1 MPLDSLSNTS
11 TSALLRRTRRARP
24 RPLSIQ
30 STSTTSA
37 LCCGSYY
44 FSRPNC
50 GPGPVV
56 AAGRVHRQCLRPTG
70 RRQPSSEYRR
80 TSALYYS
87 SFSPSSPGI
96 ERKKEGGKACHPTV
110 QATLQAPLIIFVRA
124 YKQLKRQRLSQQ
136 EKNRRGRVK
145 DGGGTM
151 RETYEVDNVD
161 TPKTGRRLFGSLFSR
176 NRKAAASRFPPP
188 VAIMTGES
196 RGLSQS
202 VREMV
207 EDWFHRERGD
217 TDAYGVRHTR
227 ETSGMGATV
236 PAVPVAGKI
245 ERMTGNV
252 LSNDLYTHRAS
263 GTAPTR
269 GDKTPTHRQS
279 VEEWSKL
286 TRIAIPRTPP
296 PRPIEQDSS
305 YSPMSHAT
313 DETSAVNDL
322 SPNYENILGL
332 SAPPP
337 VATTLIDRRYPNVAA
352 LARANI
358 PSANRG
364 TRLSYTYSRSNLT
377 EHISTQYNPT
387 SRSRRATYRSSRDMV
402 PLLNPPLS
410 AAFGG
415 FKGGLKTSKGKGKQ
429 VSRDSVESATPEHL
443 SVPSHRRSWSGRS
456 VLELDDPEHNTEG
469 TPQPPPPLPP
479 LPTDSNPQPTLLPK
493 FATTPRL
500 RTSAVGSPSHSL
512 LPPALLIPPSTPDIS
527 RSNHP
532 DVALSRAHSISKR
545 SIASIPSTI
554 SSFNAVAA
562 PVNPIHGLSPT
573 PPRLASPPAAGSG
586 ELSGRSIGTLIADT
600 SEVSNFTEREL
611 EMEMARIRDRA
622 KRASDERRRRG
633 REEQR
638 RRGGGPS
645 SSS

>member
-1 MPLDSLSNTS
+1 MPPYNSNNSSGSSSVFPEAILPSIVVISLLVLITFVG
-11 TSALLRRTRRARP
+11 A
-24 RPLSIQ
+24 
-30 STSTTSA
+30 
-37 LCCGSYY
+37 
-44 FSRPNC
+44 
-50 GPGPVV
+50 V
-56 AAGRVHRQCLRPTG
+56 
-70 RRQPSSEYRR
+70 
-80 TSALYYS
+80 
-87 SFSPSSPGI
+87 
-96 ERKKEGGKACHPTV
+96 
-110 QATLQAPLIIFVRA
+110 IIFVRA
-124 YKQLKRQRLSQQ
+124 YKQLKRRRLSQQ
-136 EKNRRGRVK
+136 EKNKRGRVK

-151 RETYEVDNVD
+151 RETDEVKDAD
-161 TPKTGRRLFGSLFSR
+161 TPKTGRRLFRNLFSR
-176 NRKAAASRFPPP
+176 NRETAASRLPPP

-196 RGLSQS
+196 RGLSQN

-207 EDWFHRERGD
+207 EDWFHREREATNG
-217 TDAYGVRHTR
+217 YGIRPAR
-227 ETSGMGATV
+227 EPPSMGMYEGVTAPV
-236 PAVPVAGKI
+236 VPVAGKI

-263 GTAPTR
+263 GTAPSR
-269 GDKTPTHRQS
+269 GDKIPTHRQS
-279 VEEWSKL
+279 VEEWSKP

-296 PRPIEQDSS
+296 PRPFEHDSS

-337 VATTLIDRRYPNVAA
+337 VATSLIDRRYPNVAA

-358 PSANRG
+358 PSANPS
-364 TRLSYTYSRSNLT
+364 TRLSYTYSRSSHT
-377 EHISTQYNPT
+377 EHISTQYNPN
-387 SRSRRATYRSSRDMV
+387 SRSRRAPYRSSRDMV
-402 PLLNPPLS
+402 PLLDPPLS

-415 FKGGLKTSKGKGKQ
+415 FKGGPKTSKGKGKQ
-429 VSRDSVESATPEHL
+429 VSRDSVESATPEHP
-443 SVPSHRRSWSGRS
+443 SIPSHRRSWSGRS
-456 VLELDDPEHNTEG
+456 VLELDDTEHNTESP
-469 TPQPPPPLPP
+469 PQPPPPLP
-479 LPTDSNPQPTLLPK
+479 TDSSPEPTLPK

-512 LPPALLIPPSTPDIS
+512 LPPALLMPPSTPDTS

-554 SSFNAVAA
+554 SSFNAIAA

-573 PPRLASPPAAGSG
+573 PPRLASPPVAGSD
-586 ELSGRSIGTLIADT
+586 EVLGRSIGSLIAET
-600 SEVSNFTEREL
+600 TEVSNFTEREL

-622 KRASDERRRRG
+622 KRASDERRRKG
-633 REEQR
+633 REEHR